1 MGANEQKGGH
11 GFMRK
16 SIIVGFFILLTASVS
31 SQVLAQ
37 EDFIEKRQKAM
48 KSNSADVKAIKA
60 AVESKDYAT
69 IETKAK
75 DIMGTADKI
84 PSLFPKGS
92 NVGKTKAKPEI
103 WEKSDEFAKEAKNL
117 SKASSEL
124 AAAAKSKD
132 DAAIATK
139 VKAVGEVCSSCHK
152 QFRADKYSE

>member
-1 MGANEQKGGH
+1 MQ
-11 GFMRK
+11 R
-16 SIIVGFFILLTASVS
+16 SIIVGLFILLTASVS

-48 KSNSADVKAIKA
+48 KGNSADVKAIKG

-92 NVGKTKAKPEI
+92 NLGKTKAKPEI
-103 WEKSDEFAKEAKNL
+103 WEKSDEFAKNAKNL
-117 SKASSEL
+117 SKAAGEL
-124 AAAAKSKD
+124 ASAAKSQD
-132 DAAIATK
+132 DAAVGTK
-139 VKAVGEVCSSCHK
+139 FKALGETCNSCHK
-152 QFRADKYSE
+152 EFRADKYAE

>member
-1 MGANEQKGGH
+1 MQKT
-11 GFMRK
+11 
-16 SIIVGFFILLTASVS
+16 ITAALFILFTASVS

-37 EDFIEKRQKAM
+37 DDVIEKRQKAM
-48 KSNSADVKAIKA
+48 KGNSADVKAIKG

-92 NVGKTKAKPEI
+92 TAGKTKATPAI
-103 WEKSDEFAKEAKNL
+103 WEKSDEFAKTAKNL
-117 SKASSEL
+117 SKASGEL

-132 DAAIATK
+132 DAAIA
-139 VKAVGEVCSSCHK
+139 VKFKEVGETCNSCHK
-152 QFRADKYSE
+152 AFRADKYPE